1 MAGDRGSTTLREMIL
16 GSSGGYRAF
25 KVLTRGDQTMAAMT
39 AQYIR
44 PHPGER
50 ILDVG
55 CGYGDLAQH
64 LTDVTY
70 VGIDVNERYIDFA
83 RRNNDTGVEFV
94 VGDVTE
100 LSESKYGR
108 FDCAVLI
115 GVLHHLSD
123 SDATSTL
130 EAISKMLNPGGR
142 FVAAEPVW
150 DPLQRTTARVLAAL
164 DRGRHVREETRYLEL
179 VSPWFAKTVTE
190 VRHDL
195 FWFPYTHCMITATLE
210 D

>member
-1 MAGDRGSTTLREMIL
+1 MREMIL
-16 GSSGGYRAF
+16 GSSSGYRLF
-25 KVLTRGDQTMAAMT
+25 KVLTRGDQTMGAMA
-39 AQYIR
+39 AQYV
-44 PHPGER
+44 HPRAGER

-55 CGYGDLAQH
+55 CGYGDLARH
-64 LTDVTY
+64 LPGVTY
-70 VGIDVNERYIDFA
+70 VGVDVNERYIEFA
-83 RRNNDTGVEFV
+83 RGSNTEGAEYV

-100 LSESKYGR
+100 LSEGEYGK

-130 EAISKMLNPGGR
+130 RGISKMLTPSGR

-150 DPLQRTTARVLAAL
+150 DPSQRTTARVLAAL
-164 DRGRHVREETRYLEL
+164 DRGRHVREQARYEQL
-179 VSPWFAKTVTE
+179 VSPFFGTTVSE

-195 FWFPYTHCMITATLE
+195 FWFPYTHCMINSTL
-210 D
+210 DG

>member
-1 MAGDRGSTTLREMIL
+1 MAVDRGSTTMREMIL
-16 GSSGGYRAF
+16 GSSKGYRAF
-25 KVLTRGDQTMAAMT
+25 KVLTWGDDTMRAMA

-44 PHPGER
+44 PEAGER

-64 LTDVTY
+64 LPGVTY
-70 VGIDVNERYIDFA
+70 VGVDVNERYIEFA
-83 RRNNDTGVEFV
+83 RSNSSAGAEYI
-94 VGDVTE
+94 VGDVTK
-100 LSESKYGR
+100 LSEEKYGK

-123 SDATSTL
+123 GDATSTL
-130 EAISKMLNPGGR
+130 KAVSKMLNPDGR

-150 DPLQRTTARVLAAL
+150 DPSQRTTARVLAAL
-164 DRGRHVREETRYLEL
+164 DRGRHVREQARYTEL
-179 VSPWFAKTVTE
+179 VSPWFSTTLSE

-195 FWFPYTHCMITATLE
+195 FWFPYTHCMITATL
-210 D
+210 DG